1 MTTLQ
6 IRKNLKKI
14 IDTADEETIKRIQNY
29 IEEDSDCVDF
39 LSEDQLSL
47 LDNAIKDAD
56 KGLGMPHDDVMKE
69 IKKKWL
75 VK

>member
-14 IDTADEETIKRIQNY
+14 IDTADEQTIKRIQNY
-29 IEEDSDCVDF
+29 IEVDCDCVDL
-39 LSEDQLSL
+39 LSEAQLSL

-56 KGLGMPHDDVMKE
+56 NGLGMPHDEVMKE

>member
-29 IEEDSDCVDF
+29 IEVDSDCVEL

-56 KGLGMPHDDVMKE
+56 KGLGMPHDEIMKE